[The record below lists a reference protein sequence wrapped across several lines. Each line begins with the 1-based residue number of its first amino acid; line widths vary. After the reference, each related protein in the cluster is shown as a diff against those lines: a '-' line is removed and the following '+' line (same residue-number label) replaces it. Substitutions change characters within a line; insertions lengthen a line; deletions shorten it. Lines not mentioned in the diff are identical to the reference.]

1 MFGTIYVH
9 IGISLSSSA
18 RSGQGDKPPK
28 RILVAWNNNK
38 AQMQTASIQGVG
50 LLVQVP
56 FKALGG
62 DMVLKVT
69 ALRAD
74 SWDCG
79 VVISA
84 VDVGSKR

>member
-1 MFGTIYVH
+1 
-9 IGISLSSSA
+9 
-18 RSGQGDKPPK
+18 
-28 RILVAWNNNK
+28 
-38 AQMQTASIQGVG
+38 MQTASIQGVG

-74 SWDCG
+74 SWGCG
-79 VVISA
+79 AVISA

>member
-1 MFGTIYVH
+1 
-9 IGISLSSSA
+9 
-18 RSGQGDKPPK
+18 
-28 RILVAWNNNK
+28 
-38 AQMQTASIQGVG
+38 MQTASIQGVG